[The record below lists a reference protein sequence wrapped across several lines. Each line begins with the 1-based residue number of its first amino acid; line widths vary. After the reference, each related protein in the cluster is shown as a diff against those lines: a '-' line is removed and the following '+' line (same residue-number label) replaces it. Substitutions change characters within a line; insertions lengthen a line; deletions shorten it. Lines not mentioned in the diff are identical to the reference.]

1 MDAVL
6 YLYIVIVAIV
16 AVIIGL
22 ILALCTKKAEGVVYG
37 KLDKAGRISNIVLI
51 PVYAVLSKFCM
62 GIGIFRYP
70 GYEGFLRIL
79 GWIVAVIIPSAP
91 LFCFCGLGL
100 SAALR
105 KKGKSKQSFA
115 VQFIG
120 FAAAALSVLL
130 FFVFYGNLLSYL
142 N

>member
-1 MDAVL
+1 M

-16 AVIIGL
+16 AVITGL

-37 KLDKAGRISNIVLI
+37 KLEIAGRISNIVLI

-105 KKGKSKQSFA
+105 KKAKVSRALPFS
-115 VQFIG
+115 
-120 FAAAALSVLL
+120 LSVLPL
-130 FFVFYGNLLSYL
+130 LRFPFFCSLSFTETC
-142 N
+142 

>member
-16 AVIIGL
+16 AVITGL

-37 KLDKAGRISNIVLI
+37 KAGRISNIVLI

-100 SAALR
+100 SAALH